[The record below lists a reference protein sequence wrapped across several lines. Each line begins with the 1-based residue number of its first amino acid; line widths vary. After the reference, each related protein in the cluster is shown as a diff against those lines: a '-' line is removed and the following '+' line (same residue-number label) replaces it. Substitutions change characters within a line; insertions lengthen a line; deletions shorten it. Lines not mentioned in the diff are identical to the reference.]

1 MGIKGTFIGAGLGWV
16 LGGPIGAI
24 LGGVLGS
31 QVDGDSNQMFNTQG
45 SRRPQNRMGDMMA
58 SLLVLFGYV
67 TRADGQVM
75 SSEVR
80 YVKKFL
86 VHNFGTDF
94 ARDMMQMYKD
104 IVNQHYP
111 IEPVCRQIRSN
122 VPYNERLELL
132 HLLYGTARAD
142 GSLNQAELNAIQEIA
157 DAMSINLQD
166 QRSIRAMFTGGRSY
180 GKSRQS
186 AAAPRENAYEVL
198 GVNKNASDEEVKNA
212 YRKLARKY
220 HPDKVSHLGK
230 EFTSLAEEKFK
241 AINDAYQ
248 HVKKARGL

>member
-1 MGIKGTFIGAGLGWV
+1 MGLKGTFIGAGLGWV

-24 LGGVLGS
+24 LGGMLGS
-31 QVDGDSNQMFNTQG
+31 QVDGEGGTMFNTQ
-45 SRRPQNRMGDMMA
+45 SQSHQNRLGDMMA

-75 SSEVR
+75 SSEVQ
-80 YVKKFL
+80 YVKRFL
-86 VHNFGTDF
+86 VQNFGTDF

-104 IVNQHYP
+104 IVKQDYP
-111 IEPVCRQIRSN
+111 IAPVCKQIRAN
-122 VPYNERLELL
+122 VPYHERLELL

-142 GSLNQAELNAIQEIA
+142 GALNQAELNAISEIA
-157 DAMSINLQD
+157 DAMSIKIQD
-166 QRSIRAMFTGGRSY
+166 QRSIRAMFTGGGSR
-180 GKSRQS
+180 GRSRQS
-186 AAAPRENAYEVL
+186 TVATSQNAYEIL
-198 GVNKNASDEEVKNA
+198 GVDRNVSDEEVKEA

-230 EFTSLAEEKFK
+230 EFTSIAEEKFK

-248 HVKKARGL
+248 NIKKERGL